1 MKYIICTSGFPEQL
15 VEEVNRLIGDGFVPV
30 GGVSVA
36 INEYYAET
44 TEGEQADTKSQIFV
58 QAMVQPD
65 KANAHESKIIK
76 RVFNG

>member
-1 MKYIICTSGFPEQL
+1 MKYIICTSGFPDQL
-15 VEEVNRLIGDGFVPV
+15 VEEVNKNIGDGFVPV

-36 INEYYAET
+36 INEYYKEDH
-44 TEGEQADTKSQIFV
+44 EGAQQDTKAQIFV

-65 KANAHESKIIK
+65 KANASESKIIK